1 MNLQEKAQST
11 VVLIR
16 AEGMGQGERELQLKL
31 IGTYLKLLLENAWL
45 PNAICLYTD
54 GVKLAVSGS
63 PVLEQLKALEE
74 RGVRL
79 ILCSTC
85 LNYYGLADQVQVGIV
100 GGMNDILEAQMR
112 AERVITL

>member
-16 AEGMGQGERELQLKL
+16 AEGMGHGEQELQLKL
-31 IGTYLKLLLENAWL
+31 MGTYFKLLLENAWL
-45 PNAICLYTD
+45 PNAICLYTE
-54 GVKLAVSGS
+54 GVKLAVSDS
-63 PVLEQLKALEE
+63 PVLEQLKALEG

-85 LNYYGLADQVQVGIV
+85 LNFYGLAEQVQVGIM
-100 GGMNDILEAQMR
+100 GGMGDILEAQMR